1 MVIISALVG
10 PSGTGKSYRAIM
22 VAQQKGIDLIIDD
35 GLLIAGNQIVT
46 GFSAKQQPTRIAAIK
61 TALFQEELHRQTAQA
76 WIAGHQPKSILVLGT
91 SLGMVNKI
99 ASRLEIPKPEKIL
112 NIEDIASPGEIKTAL
127 SQRKHFG
134 NHVIPVPMA
143 EVEQKVPI
151 KLIRSLQVVFSPRPP
166 VRSKPVWADQ
176 TLIRPNFTGIG
187 SMYIAEPVIMKMVE
201 LFITHNYQNCRINHL
216 DLKSGPSGIALN
228 VKLAIPY
235 GPPIPPLLGNIQNQ
249 LREALL
255 EFTGIPVYRLNIE
268 AASFVF
274 NAKK

>member
-1 MVIISALVG
+1 MIVTALVG

-61 TALFQEELHRQTAQA
+61 TALFQDDCHRQTALG
-76 WIAGHQPKSILVLGT
+76 WIANHKPKSVLVLGT
-91 SLGMVNKI
+91 SPGMVNKI

-127 SQRKHFG
+127 FQRNQFG

-143 EVEQKVPI
+143 EVKQKVPI

-187 SMYIAEPVIMKMVE
+187 SMYIAEPAITKMVE
-201 LFITHNYQNCRINHL
+201 LFMARNYPKFKIQHIDL
-216 DLKSGPSGIALN
+216 DSGPSGIFLN
-228 VKLAIPY
+228 LRLAVPY
-235 GPPIPPLLGNIQNQ
+235 GQPIHTLLAEVQVQ
-249 LREALL
+249 LSQALA
-255 EFTGIPVYRLNIE
+255 EFTGITVASLNIE
-268 AASFVF
+268 ASGLVF
-274 NAKK
+274 SEKR

>member
-1 MVIISALVG
+1 VIVTALVG

-35 GLLIAGNQIVT
+35 GLLIAGNHIVT

-61 TALFQEELHRQTAQA
+61 TALFQDERHRQIAQA
-76 WIAGHQPKSILVLGT
+76 WIADHKPKSVLVLGT

-112 NIEDIASPGEIKTAL
+112 NIEDIATPGEIKTAL
-127 SQRKHFG
+127 FQRNRFG

-143 EVEQKVPI
+143 EVKQKVPI

-187 SMYIAEPVIMKMVE
+187 SMFIAEPAINKMVE
-201 LFITHNYQNCRINHL
+201 LFMARNYPKLRIQHL
-216 DLKSGPSGIALN
+216 DLDSGPSGIFLN
-228 VKLAIPY
+228 LKLAVPY
-235 GPPIPPLLGNIQNQ
+235 GQAIHTQ
-249 LREALL
+249 LSEVQAELRQALS
-255 EFTGIPVYRLNIE
+255 EFTGIAVPRLNIE
-268 AASFVF
+268 ATGLIF
-274 NAKK
+274 KEKR